1 MDWYQSWTEPFS
13 WTETLVCFCHS
24 TGNRDRLMDRDEI
37 ASALRELEA
46 KVRRLEDEQVEELK
60 RVQTKVKYN
69 Y

>member
-1 MDWYQSWTEPFS
+1 
-13 WTETLVCFCHS
+13 
-24 TGNRDRLMDRDEI
+24 MDRDEI